1 MKTNAEKLPS
11 PWVSAIP
18 LAVLT
23 GLLYVVIRAF
33 GGEAIN
39 GGSQI
44 ALLSATS
51 VCVMLSIGI
60 YRCRWAVLEEAIIDN
75 IRASASAIV
84 ILLLIGAIAGTWM
97 ISGVVP
103 TMIYYGLQILH
114 PSFFLVAS
122 CAICAVVSLM
132 TGSSW
137 TTIATIGVALMG
149 IGQAMGFS
157 EGWVAGAIISGAYFG
172 DKLSLLSDT
181 TVLASS
187 TAGVEVFTHIRY
199 MLYTTVPS
207 MLIAL
212 GVFTVAGL
220 ALDHGVS
227 THAEMYAATLAATF
241 RITPWLLAV
250 PLATGMLI
258 ARKLPAIVT
267 LFSSVVFACAA
278 MLLAQP
284 ELVARVA
291 GVGELDF
298 MSGFKGVLM
307 TCFGPTAIPTG
318 APQLDELVAT
328 RGMAGMLNT
337 VWLIIC
343 AMCFGGVMTGSG
355 MLRSLT
361 SIFLRWVRRAFSA
374 VASTVGAGLFFNLCT
389 ADQYISIILSG
400 RLFRDLY
407 ADRGLEP
414 RLLSRSVEDSA
425 TVCSVLI
432 PWNSCGMTQ
441 ATVLGVSTFVYA
453 PYCIFNIVSPLMSLL
468 VAAVGWN
475 IKRKK
480 MKTSLVIFDL
490 DGTLLDTIGDLAV
503 ACNAV
508 LGVRGLPQHTY
519 EEYCHFVGNGILR
532 LVERALPEPLRTPET
547 VAAVRADFVKYYTEY
562 IDAHTRPYDGIPEL
576 IAELA
581 RRGVALAVA
590 SNKFQ
595 AGTEKLVGLFFP
607 GVTFAAVLGQ
617 RPGVPLKP
625 SPAVVEEILA
635 RTGTAREEV
644 LYVGDSGVDIETAA
658 AAGVRS
664 AGVTWGFRDR
674 AELIAA
680 GARHLVDR
688 PGELLELL

>member
-44 ALLSATS
+44 ALLSAPS
-51 VCVMLSIGI
+51 VCVMRSLGI
-60 YRCRWAVLEEAIIDN
+60 YRCRWAGLEEAIIDN

-480 MKTSLVIFDL
+480 
-490 DGTLLDTIGDLAV
+490 
-503 ACNAV
+503 
-508 LGVRGLPQHTY
+508 
-519 EEYCHFVGNGILR
+519 
-532 LVERALPEPLRTPET
+532 
-547 VAAVRADFVKYYTEY
+547 
-562 IDAHTRPYDGIPEL
+562 
-576 IAELA
+576 
-581 RRGVALAVA
+581 
-590 SNKFQ
+590 
-595 AGTEKLVGLFFP
+595 
-607 GVTFAAVLGQ
+607 
-617 RPGVPLKP
+617 
-625 SPAVVEEILA
+625 
-635 RTGTAREEV
+635 
-644 LYVGDSGVDIETAA
+644 
-658 AAGVRS
+658 
-664 AGVTWGFRDR
+664 
-674 AELIAA
+674 
-680 GARHLVDR
+680 
-688 PGELLELL
+688 

>member
-343 AMCFGGVMTGSG
+343 AMCFGGSMTASG
-355 MLRSLT
+355 MLESLT
-361 SIFLRWVRRAFSA
+361 SVFLRFMKRRVGMVASTFLRWVRRAFSA

-480 MKTSLVIFDL
+480 
-490 DGTLLDTIGDLAV
+490 
-503 ACNAV
+503 
-508 LGVRGLPQHTY
+508 
-519 EEYCHFVGNGILR
+519 
-532 LVERALPEPLRTPET
+532 
-547 VAAVRADFVKYYTEY
+547 
-562 IDAHTRPYDGIPEL
+562 
-576 IAELA
+576 
-581 RRGVALAVA
+581 
-590 SNKFQ
+590 
-595 AGTEKLVGLFFP
+595 
-607 GVTFAAVLGQ
+607 
-617 RPGVPLKP
+617 
-625 SPAVVEEILA
+625 
-635 RTGTAREEV
+635 
-644 LYVGDSGVDIETAA
+644 
-658 AAGVRS
+658 
-664 AGVTWGFRDR
+664 
-674 AELIAA
+674 
-680 GARHLVDR
+680 
-688 PGELLELL
+688 

>member
-1 MKTNAEKLPS
+1 MTRKIQKQPS

-23 GLLYVVIRAF
+23 LLLYVVIRAF
-33 GGEAIN
+33 GGDAIN

-75 IRASASAIV
+75 IRASASAIL
-84 ILLLIGAIAGTWM
+84 ILLLIGAISGTWM
-97 ISGVVP
+97 VSGVVP
-103 TMIYYGLQILH
+103 TMIHYGLEVLH

-149 IGQAMGFS
+149 IGRAMEFP

-187 TAGVEVFTHIRY
+187 TVGVPLFTHIRY

-207 MLIAL
+207 M
-212 GVFTVAGL
+212 AG
-220 ALDHGVS
+220 AASESG
-227 THAEMYAATLAATF
+227 AYAAALASSF
-241 RITPWLLAV
+241 HLSPWLLLV
-250 PLATGMLI
+250 PLATGILI

-267 LFSSVVFACAA
+267 LFCAVVFACVA
-278 MLLAQP
+278 MLLVQP
-284 ELVARVA
+284 DLVARVA
-291 GVGELDF
+291 GVSSLDF

-307 TCFGPTAIPTG
+307 SCFGPTALPTG
-318 APQLDELVAT
+318 SAELDALVAT
-328 RGMAGMLNT
+328 RGMSGMLNT

-361 SIFLRWVRRAFSA
+361 ELFLRFVRRSFSA
-374 VASTVGAGLFFNLCT
+374 VASTVGAGIFFNLCT

-400 RLFRDLY
+400 RLFKDLY
-407 ADRGLEP
+407 AERGFEE

-425 TVCSVLI
+425 TVCSVLV

-441 ATVLGVSTFVYA
+441 ATVLGVSTFVYL

-468 VAAVGWN
+468 VAALGW
-475 IKRKK
+475 
-480 MKTSLVIFDL
+480 
-490 DGTLLDTIGDLAV
+490 
-503 ACNAV
+503 
-508 LGVRGLPQHTY
+508 
-519 EEYCHFVGNGILR
+519 GI
-532 LVERALPEPLRTPET
+532 APP
-547 VAAVRADFVKYYTEY
+547 AA
-562 IDAHTRPYDGIPEL
+562 P
-576 IAELA
+576 
-581 RRGVALAVA
+581 
-590 SNKFQ
+590 
-595 AGTEKLVGLFFP
+595 
-607 GVTFAAVLGQ
+607 
-617 RPGVPLKP
+617 
-625 SPAVVEEILA
+625 
-635 RTGTAREEV
+635 
-644 LYVGDSGVDIETAA
+644 AA
-658 AAGVRS
+658 APG
-664 AGVTWGFRDR
+664 R
-674 AELIAA
+674 AQQAQ
-680 GARHLVDR
+680 
-688 PGELLELL
+688 

>member
-1 MKTNAEKLPS
+1 MKEYAAKQPS
-11 PWVSAIP
+11 PWVSVLP

-23 GLLYVVIRAF
+23 LLLYVVIRCF
-33 GGEAIN
+33 GGDAIN

-84 ILLLIGAIAGTWM
+84 ILLLIGAIAGSWM
-97 ISGVVP
+97 VSGVVP
-103 TMIYYGLQILH
+103 TMIYYGLKILH

-122 CAICAVVSLM
+122 CVICAGVSLM

-149 IGQAMGFS
+149 TGQAMGFP
-157 EGWVAGAIISGAYFG
+157 EGWIAGAIISGAYFG

-284 ELVARVA
+284 ELVAKVA
-291 GVGELDF
+291 GVGGLDF

-307 TCFGPTAIPTG
+307 SCFGPTAIPTG
-318 APQLDELVAT
+318 SPQLDELVAT

-355 MLRSLT
+355 MLGALT
-361 SIFLRWVRRAFSA
+361 SVFLRFVRRAFSA
-374 VASTVGAGLFFNLCT
+374 VASTVGAGIFFNLCT

-400 RLFRDLY
+400 RLFRELY
-407 ADRGLEP
+407 AERGLEP

-425 TVCSVLI
+425 TVCSVLV

-441 ATVLGVSTFVYA
+441 ATVLGVSTFVYM
-453 PYCIFNIVSPLMSLL
+453 PYCIFNIVSPLMSLM
-468 VAAVGWN
+468 VAAIGWK
-475 IKRKK
+475 IKR
-480 MKTSLVIFDL
+480 
-490 DGTLLDTIGDLAV
+490 A
-503 ACNAV
+503 
-508 LGVRGLPQHTY
+508 
-519 EEYCHFVGNGILR
+519 
-532 LVERALPEPLRTPET
+532 
-547 VAAVRADFVKYYTEY
+547 
-562 IDAHTRPYDGIPEL
+562 
-576 IAELA
+576 
-581 RRGVALAVA
+581 
-590 SNKFQ
+590 
-595 AGTEKLVGLFFP
+595 AGT
-607 GVTFAAVLGQ
+607 AAH
-617 RPGVPLKP
+617 P
-625 SPAVVEEILA
+625 
-635 RTGTAREEV
+635 
-644 LYVGDSGVDIETAA
+644 
-658 AAGVRS
+658 
-664 AGVTWGFRDR
+664 
-674 AELIAA
+674 
-680 GARHLVDR
+680 H
-688 PGELLELL
+688 

>member
-1 MKTNAEKLPS
+1 MHEQQTAERLPS
-11 PWVSAIP
+11 PWVSLIP

-23 GLLYVVIRAF
+23 GLLYVVIRCF
-33 GGEAIN
+33 GGDAIN

-51 VCVMLSIGI
+51 VCVMLAIGL
-60 YRCRWAVLEEAIIDN
+60 YRCRWSVLEESIIDN
-75 IRASASAIV
+75 IRASASAIL

-103 TMIYYGLQILH
+103 TLIYYGLQILH

-122 CAICAVVSLM
+122 CLICAVVSLM

-149 IGQAMGFS
+149 IGEAMGFP
-157 EGWVAGAIISGAYFG
+157 EGWVAGALISGAYFG
-172 DKLSLLSDT
+172 DKISLLSDT

-187 TAGVEVFTHIRY
+187 TVGVPIFTHIRY

-207 MLIAL
+207 MLVAL

-220 ALDHGVS
+220 MLRHGADSQTMLYAEALR
-227 THAEMYAATLAATF
+227 ATF
-241 RITPWLLAV
+241 RITPWLLLV
-250 PLATGMLI
+250 PLATGLLI

-267 LFSSVVFACAA
+267 LFLAVVFACVA
-278 MLLAQP
+278 MLAAQP

-291 GVGELDF
+291 GVDALDF
-298 MSGFKGVLM
+298 LSGFRGVLM
-307 TCFGPTAIPTG
+307 SCFGPTSLETG
-318 APQLDELVAT
+318 TPQLDELVAT

-361 SIFLRWVRRAFSA
+361 AIFLRFVRRAFSA
-374 VASTVGAGLFFNLCT
+374 VASTVGAGIFFNLCT

-407 ADRGLEP
+407 AQRGLEE

-441 ATVLGVSTFVYA
+441 ATVLGVSTFTYM

-468 VAAVGWN
+468 VAAVGWK
-475 IKRKK
+475 IK
-480 MKTSLVIFDL
+480 
-490 DGTLLDTIGDLAV
+490 
-503 ACNAV
+503 
-508 LGVRGLPQHTY
+508 
-519 EEYCHFVGNGILR
+519 
-532 LVERALPEPLRTPET
+532 
-547 VAAVRADFVKYYTEY
+547 
-562 IDAHTRPYDGIPEL
+562 
-576 IAELA
+576 
-581 RRGVALAVA
+581 
-590 SNKFQ
+590 
-595 AGTEKLVGLFFP
+595 
-607 GVTFAAVLGQ
+607 
-617 RPGVPLKP
+617 
-625 SPAVVEEILA
+625 
-635 RTGTAREEV
+635 
-644 LYVGDSGVDIETAA
+644 
-658 AAGVRS
+658 S
-664 AGVTWGFRDR
+664 AK
-674 AELIAA
+674 
-680 GARHLVDR
+680 
-688 PGELLELL
+688 

>member
-1 MKTNAEKLPS
+1 MNEKQTAERLPS
-11 PWVSAIP
+11 PWVSLIP

-23 GLLYVVIRAF
+23 GLLYIVIRCF
-33 GGEAIN
+33 GGDAIN

-51 VCVMLSIGI
+51 VCVMLAIGL
-60 YRCRWAVLEEAIIDN
+60 YRCRWSVLEEAIIDN
-75 IRASASAIV
+75 IRASASAIL

-103 TMIYYGLQILH
+103 TLIYYGLQILH

-122 CAICAVVSLM
+122 CLICAIVSLM

-149 IGQAMGFS
+149 IGEAMGFP

-172 DKLSLLSDT
+172 DKISLLSDT

-187 TAGVEVFTHIRY
+187 TVGVPVFQHIRY

-207 MLIAL
+207 MLVAL

-220 ALDHGVS
+220 MLRHGADSQTGLYAEALR
-227 THAEMYAATLAATF
+227 ETF
-241 RITPWLLAV
+241 RITPWLLLV
-250 PLATGMLI
+250 PLATGLLI

-267 LFSSVVFACAA
+267 LFLAAVFACVA
-278 MLLAQP
+278 MLAAQP

-298 MSGFKGVLM
+298 LSGFKGVLM
-307 TCFGPTAIPTG
+307 SCFGPTSLETG
-318 APQLDELVAT
+318 TPQLDELVAT

-361 SIFLRWVRRAFSA
+361 AIFLRFVRRAFSA
-374 VASTVGAGLFFNLCT
+374 VASTVGAGIFFNLCT

-407 ADRGLEP
+407 ARRGLEE

-441 ATVLGVSTFVYA
+441 ATVLGVSTFVYM

-468 VAAVGWN
+468 VAAIGWK
-475 IKRKK
+475 IK
-480 MKTSLVIFDL
+480 
-490 DGTLLDTIGDLAV
+490 
-503 ACNAV
+503 
-508 LGVRGLPQHTY
+508 
-519 EEYCHFVGNGILR
+519 
-532 LVERALPEPLRTPET
+532 
-547 VAAVRADFVKYYTEY
+547 
-562 IDAHTRPYDGIPEL
+562 
-576 IAELA
+576 
-581 RRGVALAVA
+581 
-590 SNKFQ
+590 
-595 AGTEKLVGLFFP
+595 
-607 GVTFAAVLGQ
+607 
-617 RPGVPLKP
+617 
-625 SPAVVEEILA
+625 PAK
-635 RTGTAREEV
+635 
-644 LYVGDSGVDIETAA
+644 
-658 AAGVRS
+658 
-664 AGVTWGFRDR
+664 
-674 AELIAA
+674 
-680 GARHLVDR
+680 
-688 PGELLELL
+688 

>member
-1 MKTNAEKLPS
+1 MNEKQTAERLPS
-11 PWVSAIP
+11 PWVSLIP

-23 GLLYVVIRAF
+23 GLLYIVIRCF
-33 GGEAIN
+33 GGDAIN

-51 VCVMLSIGI
+51 VCVMLAIGL
-60 YRCRWAVLEEAIIDN
+60 YRCRWSVLEEAIIDN
-75 IRASASAIV
+75 IRASASAIL

-103 TMIYYGLQILH
+103 TLIYYGLQILH

-122 CAICAVVSLM
+122 CLICAIVSLM

-149 IGQAMGFS
+149 IGEAMGFP

-172 DKLSLLSDT
+172 DKISLLSDT

-187 TAGVEVFTHIRY
+187 TVGVPIFTHIRY

-207 MLIAL
+207 MLVAL

-220 ALDHGVS
+220 MLRHGADSQTMLYAEALR
-227 THAEMYAATLAATF
+227 TTF
-241 RITPWLLAV
+241 RITPWLLLV
-250 PLATGMLI
+250 PLATGLLI

-267 LFSSVVFACAA
+267 LFLAVVFACVA
-278 MLLAQP
+278 MLAAQP

-291 GVGELDF
+291 GVDALDF
-298 MSGFKGVLM
+298 LSGFRGVLM
-307 TCFGPTAIPTG
+307 SCFGPTSLETG
-318 APQLDELVAT
+318 TPQLDELVAT

-361 SIFLRWVRRAFSA
+361 AIFLRFVRRAFSA
-374 VASTVGAGLFFNLCT
+374 VASTVGAGIFFNLCT

-407 ADRGLEP
+407 AQRGLEE

-441 ATVLGVSTFVYA
+441 ATVLGVSTFTYM

-468 VAAVGWN
+468 VAAVGWK
-475 IKRKK
+475 IK
-480 MKTSLVIFDL
+480 
-490 DGTLLDTIGDLAV
+490 
-503 ACNAV
+503 
-508 LGVRGLPQHTY
+508 
-519 EEYCHFVGNGILR
+519 
-532 LVERALPEPLRTPET
+532 
-547 VAAVRADFVKYYTEY
+547 
-562 IDAHTRPYDGIPEL
+562 
-576 IAELA
+576 
-581 RRGVALAVA
+581 
-590 SNKFQ
+590 
-595 AGTEKLVGLFFP
+595 
-607 GVTFAAVLGQ
+607 
-617 RPGVPLKP
+617 
-625 SPAVVEEILA
+625 
-635 RTGTAREEV
+635 
-644 LYVGDSGVDIETAA
+644 
-658 AAGVRS
+658 S
-664 AGVTWGFRDR
+664 AK
-674 AELIAA
+674 
-680 GARHLVDR
+680 
-688 PGELLELL
+688 

>member
-1 MKTNAEKLPS
+1 MENHKEGRKSGQVTAKHAATAHLEKRPS
-11 PWVSAIP
+11 A
-18 LAVLT
+18 
-23 GLLYVVIRAF
+23 LLSFTPIALLVIMLVATIRAF
-33 GGEAIN
+33 GSDSLAGASQVTLIAVSAFCVLIGMGYLNVPWSSFEKAITKN
-39 GGSQI
+39 VSSVSS
-44 ALLSATS
+44 AL
-51 VCVMLSIGI
+51 I
-60 YRCRWAVLEEAIIDN
+60 
-75 IRASASAIV
+75 
-84 ILLLIGAIAGTWM
+84 ILLLIGALGGAWM
-97 ISGVVP
+97 VSGVVP
-103 TMIYYGLQILH
+103 TLIYYGMHIIH
-114 PSFFLVAS
+114 PSVFLAS
-122 CAICAVVSLM
+122 TCLICALVSLM

-343 AMCFGGVMTGSG
+343 AMCFGGVMTGGG

-480 MKTSLVIFDL
+480 
-490 DGTLLDTIGDLAV
+490 
-503 ACNAV
+503 
-508 LGVRGLPQHTY
+508 
-519 EEYCHFVGNGILR
+519 
-532 LVERALPEPLRTPET
+532 
-547 VAAVRADFVKYYTEY
+547 
-562 IDAHTRPYDGIPEL
+562 
-576 IAELA
+576 
-581 RRGVALAVA
+581 
-590 SNKFQ
+590 
-595 AGTEKLVGLFFP
+595 
-607 GVTFAAVLGQ
+607 
-617 RPGVPLKP
+617 
-625 SPAVVEEILA
+625 
-635 RTGTAREEV
+635 
-644 LYVGDSGVDIETAA
+644 
-658 AAGVRS
+658 
-664 AGVTWGFRDR
+664 
-674 AELIAA
+674 
-680 GARHLVDR
+680 
-688 PGELLELL
+688 

>member
-1 MKTNAEKLPS
+1 MHEQQTAERLPS
-11 PWVSAIP
+11 PWVSLIP

-23 GLLYVVIRAF
+23 GLLYVVIRCF
-33 GGEAIN
+33 GGDAIN

-51 VCVMLSIGI
+51 VCVMLAIGL
-60 YRCRWAVLEEAIIDN
+60 YRCRWSVLEESIIDN
-75 IRASASAIV
+75 IRASASAIL

-103 TMIYYGLQILH
+103 TLIYYGLQILH

-122 CAICAVVSLM
+122 CLICAVVSLM

-149 IGQAMGFS
+149 IGEAMGFP

-172 DKLSLLSDT
+172 DKISLLSDT

-187 TAGVEVFTHIRY
+187 TVGVPIFTHIRY

-207 MLIAL
+207 MLVAL

-220 ALDHGVS
+220 MLRHGADSQTMLYAEALR
-227 THAEMYAATLAATF
+227 TTF
-241 RITPWLLAV
+241 RITPWLLLV
-250 PLATGMLI
+250 PLATGLLI

-267 LFSSVVFACAA
+267 LFLAVVFACVA
-278 MLLAQP
+278 MLAAQP

-291 GVGELDF
+291 GVDALDF
-298 MSGFKGVLM
+298 LSGFRGVLM
-307 TCFGPTAIPTG
+307 SCFGPTSLETG
-318 APQLDELVAT
+318 TPQLDELVAT

-361 SIFLRWVRRAFSA
+361 GIFLRFVRRAFSA
-374 VASTVGAGLFFNLCT
+374 VASTVGAGIFFNLCT

-407 ADRGLEP
+407 AQRGLEE

-441 ATVLGVSTFVYA
+441 ATVLGVSTFTYM

-468 VAAVGWN
+468 VAAVGWK
-475 IKRKK
+475 IK
-480 MKTSLVIFDL
+480 
-490 DGTLLDTIGDLAV
+490 
-503 ACNAV
+503 
-508 LGVRGLPQHTY
+508 
-519 EEYCHFVGNGILR
+519 
-532 LVERALPEPLRTPET
+532 
-547 VAAVRADFVKYYTEY
+547 
-562 IDAHTRPYDGIPEL
+562 
-576 IAELA
+576 
-581 RRGVALAVA
+581 
-590 SNKFQ
+590 
-595 AGTEKLVGLFFP
+595 
-607 GVTFAAVLGQ
+607 
-617 RPGVPLKP
+617 
-625 SPAVVEEILA
+625 
-635 RTGTAREEV
+635 
-644 LYVGDSGVDIETAA
+644 
-658 AAGVRS
+658 S
-664 AGVTWGFRDR
+664 AK
-674 AELIAA
+674 
-680 GARHLVDR
+680 
-688 PGELLELL
+688 

>member
-1 MKTNAEKLPS
+1 MHEQQTAERLPS
-11 PWVSAIP
+11 PWVSLIP

-23 GLLYVVIRAF
+23 GLLYVVIRCF
-33 GGEAIN
+33 GGDAIN

-51 VCVMLSIGI
+51 VCVMLAIGL
-60 YRCRWAVLEEAIIDN
+60 YRCRWSVLEESIIDN
-75 IRASASAIV
+75 IRASASAIL

-103 TMIYYGLQILH
+103 TLIYYGLQILH

-122 CAICAVVSLM
+122 CLICTVVSLM

-149 IGQAMGFS
+149 IGEAMGFP

-172 DKLSLLSDT
+172 DKISLLSDT

-187 TAGVEVFTHIRY
+187 TVGVPIFTHIRY

-207 MLIAL
+207 MLVAL

-220 ALDHGVS
+220 MLRHGADSQTMLYAEALR
-227 THAEMYAATLAATF
+227 TTF
-241 RITPWLLAV
+241 RITPWLLLV
-250 PLATGMLI
+250 PLATGLLI

-267 LFSSVVFACAA
+267 LFLAVVFACVA
-278 MLLAQP
+278 MLAAQP

-291 GVGELDF
+291 GVDALDF
-298 MSGFKGVLM
+298 LSGFRGVLM
-307 TCFGPTAIPTG
+307 SCFGPTSLETG
-318 APQLDELVAT
+318 TPQLDELVAT

-361 SIFLRWVRRAFSA
+361 AIFLRFVRRAFSA
-374 VASTVGAGLFFNLCT
+374 VASTVGAGIFFNLCT

-407 ADRGLEP
+407 AQRGLEE

-441 ATVLGVSTFVYA
+441 ATVLGVSTFTYM

-468 VAAVGWN
+468 VAAVGWK
-475 IKRKK
+475 IK
-480 MKTSLVIFDL
+480 
-490 DGTLLDTIGDLAV
+490 
-503 ACNAV
+503 
-508 LGVRGLPQHTY
+508 
-519 EEYCHFVGNGILR
+519 
-532 LVERALPEPLRTPET
+532 
-547 VAAVRADFVKYYTEY
+547 
-562 IDAHTRPYDGIPEL
+562 
-576 IAELA
+576 
-581 RRGVALAVA
+581 
-590 SNKFQ
+590 
-595 AGTEKLVGLFFP
+595 
-607 GVTFAAVLGQ
+607 
-617 RPGVPLKP
+617 
-625 SPAVVEEILA
+625 
-635 RTGTAREEV
+635 
-644 LYVGDSGVDIETAA
+644 
-658 AAGVRS
+658 S
-664 AGVTWGFRDR
+664 AK
-674 AELIAA
+674 
-680 GARHLVDR
+680 
-688 PGELLELL
+688 